1 MAFSFTTQP
10 SANGLNA
17 RSPIIYAVTESTAN
31 DDYKYILD
39 VYINDAFTTPASYS
53 YRLVCSPDGS
63 NVGKFDVSGIM
74 KAALSPNYSINN
86 ASLTSNKDIGTGC
99 RYIQC
104 KGGFIDD
111 SGTVTPNQATS
122 VTLVRTY
129 EGYLDYDEAQNTTNE
144 AFGKKFTD
152 MPTSDQAVI
161 PIPESAIYYYPVV
174 RSIYSTAS
182 WLDSDGS
189 SAAISLGSTSTLA
202 SENGRYIPI
211 GTRQL
216 VLSDGIEYY
225 DVNFIDGAAN
235 QITYRFVPTCEPKYD
250 AYTLMFINKYGF
262 WDYLYFFKK
271 SVETITTTK
280 EEYKVVN
287 PSASYEPQKRIYSKD
302 GSESITLNSGFIS
315 EAFNEV
321 YKQLM
326 VSNDVMLVEKNGV
339 TIQRPVIVKDVD
351 MEFKK
356 GVNEQLI
363 NYTLNLEYA
372 YDVINKTW

>member
-17 RSPIIYAVTESTAN
+17 RSPIIYAVTETTAN
-31 DDYKYILD
+31 DNYKYILD

-86 ASLTSNKDIGTGC
+86 ASLTSIKDIDTGC

-111 SGTVTPNQATS
+111 SGVVNENEATS
-122 VTLVRTY
+122 AALVRTY

-161 PIPESAIYYYPVV
+161 PIPESAIYYYPIV
-174 RSIYSTAS
+174 RSIYSSAS
-182 WLDSDGS
+182 WLDSAGS
-189 SAAISLGSTSTLA
+189 GAPISLGSLSTLA
-202 SENGRYIPI
+202 SEDGRYIPI

-216 VLSDGIEYY
+216 VITEGAAYY
-225 DVNFIDGAAN
+225 DVSFSNASN
-235 QITYRFVPTCEPKYD
+235 TVTHRFVPTCEPKYD
-250 AYTLMFINKYGF
+250 AYTLMFVNKYGF

-271 SVETITTTK
+271 SVETISSTK
-280 EEYKVVN
+280 EEYNIVN
-287 PSASYEPQKRIYSKD
+287 PSASYEPQKKVYSKD
-302 GSESITLNSGFIS
+302 GNESITLNSGFIS

-339 TIQRPVIVKDVD
+339 TIQRPVNVKDVD